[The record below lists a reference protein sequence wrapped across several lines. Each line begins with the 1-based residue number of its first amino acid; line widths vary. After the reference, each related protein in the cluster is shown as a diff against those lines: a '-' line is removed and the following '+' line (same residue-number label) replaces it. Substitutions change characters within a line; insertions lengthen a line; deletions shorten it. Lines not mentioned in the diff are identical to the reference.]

1 MTTPHLKNCPRP
13 ATVLA
18 ALLLATLPL
27 SGHSAGPADAPD
39 LPPQA
44 QVIEALSSSP
54 MVRAAGAQIEVE
66 EARSRR
72 LEAGPHEWTVRL
84 SDQQRRVRPAPGE
97 RYNEWG
103 MGLERALRLPGKAEL
118 DRQLGAAG
126 IASAKISRGDALHEA
141 SRGLLAGWFDWLR
154 EEAAAD
160 QWRRQRD
167 ILARQA
173 SVVKRRVELGD
184 APRLEALQADAALAQ
199 AEAQLAQALGRS
211 QVAAESLRR
220 LYPALALPSGVPET
234 APDLVDADA
243 ARWIQAILEHNHE
256 LGVARAESARARV
269 GASRADAERRPDPSL
284 GVNMMRERDG
294 EERVLGVSLS
304 IPLPGAGRRAD
315 ADAALAAV
323 QVSAHREAG
332 VQRRV
337 EAEAAALHRRA
348 RAAHAGWQSQQSA
361 ADALTRSADLSERA
375 WQLGEGSLAET
386 LNARRL
392 AHEARLA
399 ARLARLDASES
410 RYRLLLDAHQLWP
423 LDMDDGADG
432 DHDHP

>member
-1 MTTPHLKNCPRP
+1 MSMARLKIRPR
-13 ATVLA
+13 LA
-18 ALLLATLPL
+18 ALLLAVLPL
-27 SGHSAGPADAPD
+27 SGHAAGPADAPD
-39 LPPQA
+39 LPPRA
-44 QVIEALSSSP
+44 QVIEALSGSP
-54 MVRAAGAQIEVE
+54 MVRAAGAQIDVE

-72 LEAGPHEWTVRL
+72 LEAGPHEWMLRF
-84 SDQQRRVRPAPGE
+84 SDQQRSLRPAPRA
-97 RYNEWG
+97 RYNDWDVG
-103 MGLERALRLPGKAEL
+103 VERALRLPGKAEL

-126 IASAKISRGDALHEA
+126 IASARISRGDALHEA
-141 SRGLLAGWFDWLR
+141 SRALLAGWFDWLR

-167 ILARQA
+167 ILGRQA
-173 SVVKRRVELGD
+173 GVVKRRVELGD

-220 LYPALALPSGVPET
+220 LYPALTLPASVPEP
-234 APDLVDADA
+234 APEPVDADA
-243 ARWIQAILEHNHE
+243 GRWIEAILEHNHE
-256 LGVARAESARARV
+256 LGVARAESARARI
-269 GASRADAERRPDPSL
+269 GASRADAERRPDPSV

-315 ADAALAAV
+315 ADAALATV

-332 VQRRV
+332 VRRRV

-348 RAAHAGWQSQQSA
+348 RAAYAGWQGQQSA

-375 WQLGEGSLAET
+375 WQLGEGTLAET

-399 ARLARLDASES
+399 ARLAQLDARES

-423 LDMDDGADG
+423 LDMDDHADA